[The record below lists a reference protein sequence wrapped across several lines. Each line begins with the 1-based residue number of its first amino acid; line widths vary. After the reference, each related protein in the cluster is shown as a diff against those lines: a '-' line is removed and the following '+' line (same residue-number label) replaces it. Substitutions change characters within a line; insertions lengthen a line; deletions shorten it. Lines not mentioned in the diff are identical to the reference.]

1 MPDNVVKFKRSERC
15 FKEPAKRPL
24 STQQSP
30 YKRVSSANFNAPT
43 ANRIQSAVPQNNNRI
58 NSANQLSNNR
68 VPSANMMSTPSK
80 NRIQSANP
88 QNSNNARVQSANLL
102 SNNFHSTQKSSYIQ
116 KPEVELPS
124 QIATAKHR
132 ALSKTPINQQ
142 DIERQLLFY
151 QYNEPETTSVQYE
164 NKIITELMDQNSLLK
179 QIIDKLTEENEQ
191 LKINETNQQL
201 IEENQCLKQKVKDLE
216 EQINQIQKVK
226 IIDRSKSA
234 TQLQDIKK
242 FIVEQ
247 KNKIEEEIMVS
258 KAVLKQVRQK

>member
-1 MPDNVVKFKRSERC
+1 M
-15 FKEPAKRPL
+15 
-24 STQQSP
+24 
-30 YKRVSSANFNAPT
+30 
-43 ANRIQSAVPQNNNRI
+43 
-58 NSANQLSNNR
+58 
-68 VPSANMMSTPSK
+68 
-80 NRIQSANP
+80 
-88 QNSNNARVQSANLL
+88 L
-102 SNNFHSTQKSSYIQ
+102 SNNFAHQTTSTTYL

-132 ALSKTPINQQ
+132 ALQKTPINQQ

-151 QYNEPETTSVQYE
+151 QFNEPETNSVQYE
-164 NKIITELMDQNSLLK
+164 NKIITELMDQNSFLK

-191 LKINETNQQL
+191 LKVNEINQL
-201 IEENQCLKQKVKDLE
+201 IDDNQCLKQKVKDLE
-216 EQINQIQKVK
+216 EQISQIQKVK

-234 TQLQDIKK
+234 TQLKDIKK